1 MVDDNVA
8 QWRRLA
14 DQARAGELYL
24 NDEQVALQ
32 CFAACDQRLTE
43 INELRTYVRNAE
55 NVSGFGDFN
64 MASKLVGKFL
74 KQATGDPNSIDQVIR
89 EHIETVKNMR
99 EVMAISFKRITG
111 QDIENATQIASTTEQ
126 VR

>member
-1 MVDDNVA
+1 MGEDNVSV
-8 QWRRLA
+8 WSGLA
-14 DQARAGELYL
+14 SQAKVGELYL
-24 NDEQVALQ
+24 DDQSAALLCAQ
-32 CFAACDQRLTE
+32 ACDSRIADLEALRRLAMNT
-43 INELRTYVRNAE
+43 R
-55 NVSGFGDFN
+55 NVSGFGDFK
-64 MASKLVGKFL
+64 MADDLVRKFL
-74 KQATGDPNSIDQVIR
+74 KQAAGDANSIEQILL

>member
-1 MVDDNVA
+1 MTVDNVG

-24 NDEQVALQ
+24 DDEQVALQ
-32 CFAACDQRLTE
+32 CFSACEQRLRE
-43 INELRTYVRNAE
+43 INDLRTYASNAQS
-55 NVSGFGDFN
+55 VSGFGDFD
-64 MASKLVGKFL
+64 MASKLVAKFL
-74 KQATGDPNSIDQVIR
+74 KQATGDSNSIDQIIR

-111 QDIENATQIASTTEQ
+111 QDIESAAQIANTTDR
-126 VR
+126 VG